1 MYFCFIVEEQYRY
14 EFMPMAVVHK
24 LEQQGHKVD
33 LLEPQSMITCL
44 SNFMEKPYDAYV
56 LKTVSDGPGLSIL
69 EAAEAAG
76 IPTINNSRAIRLV
89 RNKAVAAS
97 YAHAHGLPT
106 PLTYFVAQP
115 DLLGQIPAAD
125 YPLVVKPSN
134 GSSCRDIYRVNSPAD
149 LASLQIAA
157 TDARFFLA
165 QHYIENTG
173 FDIKL
178 YVAGSEV
185 FAVAKKSP
193 LHPEVKVEK
202 RLIPLSSELQD
213 LALHVGRL
221 FGLDIYGLDVVETK
235 DGPMVVDINDFPS
248 FGQLPHAVTLI
259 ASQIVRIAARQANRL
274 DRASIKT
281 LTSINKAEALVK

>member
-1 MYFCFIVEEQYRY
+1 MYFCFIVEAQYRY

-33 LLEPQSMITCL
+33 LLEPQLAITCL
-44 SNFMEKPYDAYV
+44 SNFSEKPYDAYV

-76 IPTINNSRAIRLV
+76 IPTINNSRAIRRV
-89 RNKAVAAS
+89 RNKAVAVS
-97 YAHAHGLPT
+97 YAQAHGLPT
-106 PLTYFVAQP
+106 PLTYFVSQL
-115 DLLGQIPAAD
+115 DLLSQIPAAD

-134 GSSCRDIYRVNSPAD
+134 GSSCRDIYRVNDPAD
-149 LASLQIAA
+149 LANLQIAA

-165 QHYIENTG
+165 QHYVENTG
-173 FDIKL
+173 YDVKL

-202 RLIPLSSELQD
+202 RLIPLSSELQE
-213 LALHVGRL
+213 LALYVGKL
-221 FGLDIYGLDVVETK
+221 FDLDIYGLDVVETR
-235 DGPMVVDINDFPS
+235 DGPMIVDINDFPS

-259 ASQIVRIAARQANRL
+259 ASHIVRIAARQTNRL
-274 DRASIKT
+274 DRASIKI
-281 LTSINKAEALVK
+281 LTSINKAEVLAQ